1 MRKGKKY
8 ISLFLAIV
16 MVFTILQAP
25 IQLTTAVATGE
36 DNNLTI
42 DGATLSVSSDITVKY
57 LLKKTAFDNA
67 GYKDPYIEATY
78 CGKTTKL
85 DALVTSVSGI
95 ECYVFSFNNV
105 APHKMNDSIYTVL
118 YAQKD
123 GELCVGQ
130 THEYSVAKYA
140 YSKLATT
147 TDPYFRTMLVDMLN
161 YGAAAQKYMN
171 YNVNALV
178 NADLTEKQ
186 QSYGTQNLREL
197 TTVKYLPTAEAS
209 DKANWVGLGLYLENK
224 VAIRGYFDTDL
235 TNGIYVKV
243 TDEAGK
249 TLGTVPYSD
258 LTTAIGPDNTPVY
271 TFIFDGLNVSQMSK
285 VVKFSICDA
294 NNNTISR
301 AYTYSIES
309 YVYTSKDSSVEKLAN
324 LTKEM
329 IKYGDA
335 AEKYVS
341 SRGTIFG
348 NMTVADLG
356 EVMYARIVNTGTN
369 TTLDVSGED
378 VLLKTS
384 AGEIGQIWKF
394 EQNSDGTYTIINQA
408 NGKMLNVD
416 NGAEASGA
424 NISVCTRTDAVSG
437 KWYILTDGKDYAFM
451 PVYSDAYVMSV
462 ADNNAFLEAYT
473 KSGLNYKFN
482 ILKLIIENNRENVI
496 WNTTPAIPADS
507 GNVIKLSDYHI
518 QFAQNEN
525 ITAASEITWTS
536 DELEITNNKVTIPS
550 KGVYKLTAKSGTKTK
565 TVYIIAK
572 NVNEAEYVLY
582 YNDFSSSN
590 LSDFRSFS
598 GDGNMSVSNGR
609 LVLSGKK
616 CILLPEYIGDF
627 ADYTIT
633 SNATITAANNNTR
646 WMGIMYRKLD
656 GSAPYYQFSTRKNA
670 ADERGIE
677 LVENNGFGTWTY
689 QQVGS
694 FSEAISAT
702 KLYPYKIM
710 VYDDTVKA
718 YINNTLLMSYNNL
731 SSRTGDVGLQVSDC
745 TTEFDY
751 LKVDLN
757 FDIIYNYVRLAQLY
771 SEKPVDLGADFYA
784 RFAESKSGKS
794 LVASN
799 DNVVIGAMSKD
810 TNQIWRFTRNS
821 NGSYRICHVSKNMY
835 LSTNNSSS
843 TAGTNVLLRAYSD
856 SSDQAW
862 FIYEQNNCYIL
873 VPSCSYDVA
882 MDLAAGITTNGNN
895 IQLWTYN
902 DDDDNAKYFD
912 ILKESINNNIESV
925 IWYDTPAIPVNV
937 GETVDLDNYSIQYAE
952 NSRLFSSLNINWN
965 SDEVTIV
972 DNKIKINAKG
982 VYKLVA
988 TSGTR
993 KANVYVIAKAPTE
1006 TEYVLYYN
1014 DFSSN
1019 DLSDF
1024 NLMINSG
1031 SANVSDGKLYLDGE
1045 IKALMPNY
1053 LADFYNYTISS
1064 NATLVSG
1071 ESSGKWFS
1079 FMYRL
1084 QNEHLYYH
1092 YIAKVGTTASNGII
1106 HQLRETSSTWSYQ
1119 AQTPYSEALN
1129 ASKNYLFKL
1138 EAYGN
1143 TAGGYINN
1151 QKLLRTHEI
1160 NALSKGKL
1168 GLQVFDVKVAFDDI
1182 KVSVDFNKVYDY
1194 MTPNKYQALDN
1205 ASNGLLVNGMADFSI
1220 LASTK
1225 GYTLSVKSTKLAVLA
1240 KTSEFTIAQGCCSDG
1255 EYVYGVIRNSDDS
1268 GAIIRKHKLSDG
1280 SYVATSAVLN
1290 LGHGND
1296 LTYDSKNNRIVVA
1309 RGQSLGNGLLFVDP
1323 DTLTVTGSVTI
1334 DTYAGAI
1341 TYNEKYDCYAISR
1354 GGKTLEIL
1362 NSNFEVIKS
1371 YTRTDSTGYTAQGM
1385 GSDDNYIYFPMSYQ
1399 DKKNVIVVYDWY
1411 GNYIMTIQ
1419 SDVTREAESMF
1430 WVNGKYYF
1438 AHNYYLEG
1446 MNVWE
1451 TDLKIS

>member
-16 MVFTILQAP
+16 MVFTMLQAP
-25 IQLTTAVATGE
+25 IQLATAVEAGE
-36 DNNLTI
+36 DNSLTI

-57 LLKKTAFDNA
+57 LLKKNAFDNA

-140 YSKLATT
+140 YSILATT

-243 TDEAGK
+243 TDEAGE

-341 SRGTIFG
+341 SRGTLFG

-437 KWYILTDGKDYAFM
+437 KWYILTDGKDYTFM
-451 PVYSDAYVMSV
+451 PVYSDEYVMSV

-565 TVYIIAK
+565 TICIVAK
-572 NVNEAEYVLY
+572 NPNEAEYVLY
-582 YNDFSSSN
+582 YNDFNSSDSLN
-590 LSDFRSFS
+590 DLRDISKT
-598 GDGNMSVSNGR
+598 GTASVSNGR
-609 LVLSGKK
+609 LIVNGPK
-616 CILLPEYIGDF
+616 IIFLPDYVGGF
-627 ADYTIT
+627 GNYTIDT
-633 SNATITAANNNTR
+633 SATITASQNNTR
-646 WMGIMYRKLD
+646 WFSIMHRVQNSDY
-656 GSAPYYQFSTRKNA
+656 PFYQFAIRKDATTGNGVEFAERNSSGEWAYQGKTSYTEQINA
-670 ADERGIE
+670 SKMYALK
-677 LVENNGFGTWTY
+677 LV
-689 QQVGS
+689 
-694 FSEAISAT
+694 
-702 KLYPYKIM
+702 
-710 VYDDTVKA
+710 VYGNKGKG
-718 YINNTLLMSYNNL
+718 YINSTNVLTSSEFTSYVV
-731 SSRTGDVGLQVSDC
+731 GDVGIQVKEC
-745 TTEFDY
+745 TAEFDFIKVSLPDKTY
-751 LKVDLN
+751 LYDMPGIINKHQVTYYLTKETLNKVLPKKYIKPKTFQLN
-757 FDIIYNYVRLAQLY
+757 PKQTLFI
-771 SEKPVDLGADFYA
+771 GG
-784 RFAESKSGKS
+784 FA
-794 LVASN
+794 
-799 DNVVIGAMSKD
+799 
-810 TNQIWRFTRNS
+810 
-821 NGSYRICHVSKNMY
+821 
-835 LSTNNSSS
+835 
-843 TAGTNVLLRAYSD
+843 
-856 SSDQAW
+856 
-862 FIYEQNNCYIL
+862 
-873 VPSCSYDVA
+873 
-882 MDLAAGITTNGNN
+882 
-895 IQLWTYN
+895 
-902 DDDDNAKYFD
+902 YF
-912 ILKESINNNIESV
+912 N
-925 IWYDTPAIPVNV
+925 
-937 GETVDLDNYSIQYAE
+937 
-952 NSRLFSSLNINWN
+952 F
-965 SDEVTIV
+965 
-972 DNKIKINAKG
+972 
-982 VYKLVA
+982 
-988 TSGTR
+988 
-993 KANVYVIAKAPTE
+993 
-1006 TEYVLYYN
+1006 
-1014 DFSSN
+1014 
-1019 DLSDF
+1019 
-1024 NLMINSG
+1024 
-1031 SANVSDGKLYLDGE
+1031 LDGE
-1045 IKALMPNY
+1045 RASFVTN
-1053 LADFYNYTISS
+1053 FS
-1064 NATLVSG
+1064 N
-1071 ESSGKWFS
+1071 E
-1079 FMYRL
+1079 
-1084 QNEHLYYH
+1084 
-1092 YIAKVGTTASNGII
+1092 III
-1106 HQLRETSSTWSYQ
+1106 HRT
-1119 AQTPYSEALN
+1119 
-1129 ASKNYLFKL
+1129 KL
-1138 EAYGN
+1138 ERSEEFFEKHKDDML
-1143 TAGGYINN
+1143 ILPIESERE
-1151 QKLLRTHEI
+1151 KM
-1160 NALSKGKL
+1160 GKL
-1168 GLQVFDVKVAFDDI
+1168 VRHKFIVDGNKEISISGLGFVAIHGKLVVEVVTYENI
-1182 KVSVDFNKVYDY
+1182 KVS
-1194 MTPNKYQALDN
+1194 M
-1205 ASNGLLVNGMADFSI
+1205 
-1220 LASTK
+1220 
-1225 GYTLSVKSTKLAVLA
+1225 
-1240 KTSEFTIAQGCCSDG
+1240 
-1255 EYVYGVIRNSDDS
+1255 
-1268 GAIIRKHKLSDG
+1268 
-1280 SYVATSAVLN
+1280 
-1290 LGHGND
+1290 
-1296 LTYDSKNNRIVVA
+1296 
-1309 RGQSLGNGLLFVDP
+1309 
-1323 DTLTVTGSVTI
+1323 
-1334 DTYAGAI
+1334 
-1341 TYNEKYDCYAISR
+1341 
-1354 GGKTLEIL
+1354 
-1362 NSNFEVIKS
+1362 
-1371 YTRTDSTGYTAQGM
+1371 
-1385 GSDDNYIYFPMSYQ
+1385 
-1399 DKKNVIVVYDWY
+1399 
-1411 GNYIMTIQ
+1411 
-1419 SDVTREAESMF
+1419 REA
-1430 WVNGKYYF
+1430 
-1438 AHNYYLEG
+1438 L
-1446 MNVWE
+1446 
-1451 TDLKIS
+1451 I

>member
-1 MRKGKKY
+1 M
-8 ISLFLAIV
+8 IA
-16 MVFTILQAP
+16 TE
-25 IQLTTAVATGE
+25 VATRNELNSLSSTTESIIDSDLTPDIYVDDVKASTGSNVTVPLILGNDIDTDSIKLEIGWDANVLKPLNITNSNIFKDTRLDAEESSYILSYKGSATETGALANIEFSVNSEATISDSSVSVTIKNAMLDGKDITQSISSSNGVVKIE

-171 YNVNALV
+171 YNINALV

-384 AGEIGQIWKF
+384 AGEISQIWKF

-437 KWYILTDGKDYAFM
+437 KWYILTDGKEYAFM
-451 PVYSDAYVMSV
+451 PVYSDTYVMGASDSNV
-462 ADNNAFLEAYT
+462 FLDAYT

-518 QFAQNEN
+518 QFAQSEN

-598 GDGNMSVSNGR
+598 GDGTMSVSNGR

-633 SNATITAANNNTR
+633 SNSTITAANNNTR

-656 GSAPYYQFSTRKNA
+656 GSAPYYQFSTRQNA

-689 QQVGS
+689 QQIGS

-912 ILKESINNNIESV
+912 V
-925 IWYDTPAIPVNV
+925 
-937 GETVDLDNYSIQYAE
+937 DNYVSLESFLSSLLIQDGKKYQIVNINLNDIDDDFAKVLTKIY
-952 NSRLFSSLNINWN
+952 SRLIF
-965 SDEVTIV
+965 DFCKKVPIV
-972 DNKIKINAKG
+972 
-982 VYKLVA
+982 
-988 TSGTR
+988 
-993 KANVYVIAKAPTE
+993 
-1006 TEYVLYYN
+1006 
-1014 DFSSN
+1014 
-1019 DLSDF
+1019 
-1024 NLMINSG
+1024 
-1031 SANVSDGKLYLDGE
+1031 
-1045 IKALMPNY
+1045 
-1053 LADFYNYTISS
+1053 
-1064 NATLVSG
+1064 
-1071 ESSGKWFS
+1071 
-1079 FMYRL
+1079 
-1084 QNEHLYYH
+1084 
-1092 YIAKVGTTASNGII
+1092 
-1106 HQLRETSSTWSYQ
+1106 
-1119 AQTPYSEALN
+1119 
-1129 ASKNYLFKL
+1129 
-1138 EAYGN
+1138 
-1143 TAGGYINN
+1143 
-1151 QKLLRTHEI
+1151 
-1160 NALSKGKL
+1160 
-1168 GLQVFDVKVAFDDI
+1168 
-1182 KVSVDFNKVYDY
+1182 
-1194 MTPNKYQALDN
+1194 
-1205 ASNGLLVNGMADFSI
+1205 
-1220 LASTK
+1220 
-1225 GYTLSVKSTKLAVLA
+1225 
-1240 KTSEFTIAQGCCSDG
+1240 
-1255 EYVYGVIRNSDDS
+1255 
-1268 GAIIRKHKLSDG
+1268 
-1280 SYVATSAVLN
+1280 
-1290 LGHGND
+1290 
-1296 LTYDSKNNRIVVA
+1296 
-1309 RGQSLGNGLLFVDP
+1309 LLF
-1323 DTLTVTGSVTI
+1323 
-1334 DTYAGAI
+1334 
-1341 TYNEKYDCYAISR
+1341 
-1354 GGKTLEIL
+1354 
-1362 NSNFEVIKS
+1362 FE
-1371 YTRTDSTGYTAQGM
+1371 
-1385 GSDDNYIYFPMSYQ
+1385 
-1399 DKKNVIVVYDWY
+1399 
-1411 GNYIMTIQ
+1411 
-1419 SDVTREAESMF
+1419 
-1430 WVNGKYYF
+1430 F
-1438 AHNYYLEG
+1438 ANH
-1446 MNVWE
+1446 
-1451 TDLKIS
+1451 